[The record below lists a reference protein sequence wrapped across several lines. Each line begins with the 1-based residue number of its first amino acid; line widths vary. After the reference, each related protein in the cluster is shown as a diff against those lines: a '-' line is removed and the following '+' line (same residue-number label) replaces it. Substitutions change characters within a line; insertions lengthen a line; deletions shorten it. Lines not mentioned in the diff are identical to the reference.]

1 MPYFVEPN
9 EPLDLVS
16 PDNPLIM
23 RTGVTKGSV
32 APTNLEL
39 GVGNLYAMEA
49 QASTVISMDGHFDG
63 YNNAPIATHDLRLVC
78 DSYPPAGSADGSA
91 VTTARLIGYIEV
103 ERGFN
108 IGVVAPDPTPAYTV
122 CHGKVTFEPFDPG
135 CTAQGPCNVALECYG
150 TPSGSAVSPYFITG
164 TGVLTSSTETDGM
177 FVGESLT
184 GAEFTLPILPQS
196 LDDLQDLMDAIYRVW
211 FY

>member
-39 GVGNLYAMEA
+39 GVGNLYATSA
-49 QASTVISMDGHFDG
+49 PAGAGISLGGFINS
-63 YNNAPIATHDLRLVC
+63 YENAPIAAHDLRLLC
-78 DSYPPAGSADGSA
+78 DSYPPTGSADGTA
-91 VTTARLIGYIEV
+91 VTTARLNGYIEV
-103 ERGFN
+103 QSGFT
-108 IGVVAPDPTPAYTV
+108 IGVVAPEPTTAYTV
-122 CHGKVTFEPFDPG
+122 CHGKVAFEPFDPG
-135 CTAQGPCNVALECYG
+135 CTAQGPCNVALECYS
-150 TPSGSAVSPYFITG
+150 TTAGSTVSPYFITG
-164 TGVLTSSTETDGM
+164 TGVLTSSTETDDM